1 MLKKIDNYGKNL
13 IMRLSKSEIDY
24 LAFEIVK
31 TLLKENK
38 ITTVERDALV
48 ESIAKILTDDFSQED
63 RLDEEV
69 REILNRYSEEIR
81 KGNIEYQTIFRMIKQ
96 RLAKER
102 KIVL

>member
-1 MLKKIDNYGKNL
+1 
-13 IMRLSKSEIDY
+13 MRLSKNEIDF

-31 TLLKENK
+31 TLLKEKK
-38 ITTVERDALV
+38 ITTTERDTLV
-48 ESIAKILTDDFSQED
+48 ENIAKVLTDDFSQED
-63 RLDEEV
+63 KLDEEV
-69 REILNRYSEEIR
+69 REILNKYSEEIR

>member
-1 MLKKIDNYGKNL
+1 
-13 IMRLSKSEIDY
+13 MRLSKSEIDF

-31 TLLKENK
+31 TLLKESK
-38 ITTVERDALV
+38 ITTTDKEALV
-48 ESIAKILTDDFSQED
+48 ESIAKILTEDFSKED
-63 RLDEEV
+63 KLDEEV

>member
-1 MLKKIDNYGKNL
+1 
-13 IMRLSKSEIDY
+13 MRLTKNEIDF

-31 TLLKENK
+31 TLLKEKK
-38 ITTVERDALV
+38 ITTTERDTLV
-48 ESIAKILTDDFSQED
+48 ENIARILTDDFSQED
-63 RLDEEV
+63 KLDEEV
-69 REILNRYSEEIR
+69 REILNKYSEEIR

>member
-1 MLKKIDNYGKNL
+1 
-13 IMRLSKSEIDY
+13 MRLSKNEIDF

-31 TLLKENK
+31 VLLKENK
-38 ITTVERDALV
+38 ITTLDRESLV

-63 RLDEEV
+63 KLDEEV

-96 RLAKER
+96 KLARER

>member
-1 MLKKIDNYGKNL
+1 
-13 IMRLSKSEIDY
+13 MRLSKSEIDF

-31 TLLKENK
+31 ILLKENK
-38 ITTVERDALV
+38 ITTLDRESLV

-63 RLDEEV
+63 KLDEEV

-96 RLAKER
+96 KLAKER

>member
-1 MLKKIDNYGKNL
+1 MLKNFDNYGKSL
-13 IMRLSKSEIDY
+13 IMRLTKSEIDF

-31 TLLKENK
+31 TLLKESR
-38 ITTVERDALV
+38 ITTLDREALV
-48 ESIAKILTDDFSQED
+48 ESIAKILTEDFAQED
-63 RLDEEV
+63 KLDEEV

>member
-1 MLKKIDNYGKNL
+1 
-13 IMRLSKSEIDY
+13 MRLSKSEIDF

-31 TLLKENK
+31 VLLKENK
-38 ITTVERDALV
+38 ITTLDRESLV

-63 RLDEEV
+63 KLDEEV

-96 RLAKER
+96 KLARER